1 MIIYVKNTYKP
12 MRKSK
17 KRVDV
22 SKRPSKVK
30 IVPMQTHFNP
40 VVSGVLHRE
49 TPNYPSLSTN
59 GGSTTK
65 SQRNVY
71 TGDNMIGI
79 GTLHKSNAVPI
90 FKKEDMED
98 QAKMRR

>member
-17 KRVDV
+17 KCVDV

-59 GGSTTK
+59 DGSTTK

>member
-1 MIIYVKNTYKP
+1 

-17 KRVDV
+17 KRIGV
-22 SKRPSKVK
+22 SKQTPK
-30 IVPMQTHFNP
+30 IKLVPIETHFNP

-49 TPNYPSLSTN
+49 TPNYPSLTTN
-59 GGSTTK
+59 SGSTTK
-65 SQRNVY
+65 TERNVY
-71 TGDNMIGI
+71 TGNSMIGI